1 MKVVMLAAGRSKRM
15 KPVADKNFLNFLGK
29 PLIQH
34 QLEMLKKASLNEVI
48 VVGGNHNLDRI
59 KVLGKKL
66 GMKLQLC
73 EQKDLDLGMCGAVLA
88 AKNLIGNE
96 PIMVLSS
103 NDIVEV
109 KAFKIIQQACLPDG
123 QAATPKVE
131 QAQKGLAM
139 PDGKR
144 AESYLLG
151 KKVVEYFPGGYL
163 EIDKKGYIQNIVE
176 KPEPGKEPSDLV
188 NLVVHIHKN
197 PALLIKYLQKVQS
210 KKDDRYEQAL
220 AAMIKDGVKMQ
231 AVEYDGFWQPL
242 KFPWHVHKVFHYLFS
257 LAEKKIA
264 KSAQISKNAVLNG
277 EVIIGENA
285 RIFDGA
291 FINGPCYIGDDSIV
305 ATNAL
310 VRDSNIGSNCVV
322 GFSTEVARSCLGNE
336 VWTHSNYIGDSVIG
350 NNVSFGAGTV
360 TGNLRLDERNVRVY
374 FEGKKIDAHTNKFG
388 AVIGDNVRVGVN
400 TSLMPGVKIGGG
412 SFIGAGIVVPE
423 DVPEN
428 SFVRGEWKLKV
439 SKNREDIGGMDRENF
454 KKKL

>member
-1 MKVVMLAAGRSKRM
+1 MLAAGRSKRM

-34 QLEMLKKASLNEVI
+34 QLEMLKKAGLNDVI
-48 VVGGNHNLDRI
+48 IVGGKHNLDKI
-59 KVLGKKL
+59 KKL
-66 GMKLQLC
+66 GEGLKIGIRIC
-73 EQKDLDLGMCGAVLA
+73 EQKDLDLGMCGAILA
-88 AKNLIGNE
+88 AKKFIGNG
-96 PIMVLSS
+96 PVMVLSS
-103 NDIVEV
+103 NDIVEA
-109 KAFKIIQQACLPDG
+109 KAFKIIQDAVPTGRQ
-123 QAATPKVE
+123 
-131 QAQKGLAM
+131 
-139 PDGKR
+139 

-163 EIDKKGYIQNIVE
+163 ETDEKGYIQNIVE

-197 PALLIKYLQKVQS
+197 PARLIKYLEKVQS

-220 AAMIKDGVKMQ
+220 AAMIKDGIKMR

-242 KFPWHVHKVFHYLFS
+242 KFPWHVHKVFHYLFN

-264 KSAQISKNAVLNG
+264 KSAQVSKNAVING

-291 FINGPCYIGDDSIV
+291 FVNGPCYIGDDSIV

-310 VRDSNIGSNCVV
+310 VRDSNIGSNCVI
-322 GFSTEVARSCLGNE
+322 GFSTEIARSCLGNE

-360 TGNLRLDERNVRVY
+360 TGNLRLDERNVQVY

-388 AVIGDNVRVGVN
+388 AVIGDNVRIGVN
-400 TSLMPGVKIGGG
+400 TSLMPAVKVGGG
-412 SFIGAGIVVPE
+412 SFIGAGIVVTE
-423 DVPEN
+423 DVPDN
-428 SFVRGEWKLKV
+428 SFVRGEWKLKI
-439 SKNREDIGGMDRENF
+439 SENREDIGGMDRVSF

>member
-1 MKVVMLAAGRSKRM
+1 MKVLMLAAGRSKRM
-15 KPVADKNFLNFLGK
+15 KPIADKNFLNFLGK

-34 QLEMLKKASLNEVI
+34 QLEILKKAGLNEVI
-48 VVGGNHNLDRI
+48 IVGGNHNLERI
-59 KVLGKKL
+59 KKL
-66 GMKLQLC
+66 GEGLKMKIRIC
-73 EQKDLDLGMCGAVLA
+73 EQKNLDLGMCGAVVA

-109 KAFKIIQQACLPDG
+109 KAFKIIQQAAAKG
-123 QAATPKVE
+123 Q
-131 QAQKGLAM
+131 
-139 PDGKR
+139 

-163 EIDKKGYIQNIVE
+163 KTDKGGYIQNIVE

-197 PALLIKYLQKVQS
+197 PARLIKYLQKVQS
-210 KKDDRYEQAL
+210 EKDDRYEQAL

-231 AVEYDGFWQPL
+231 AVAYDGFWQPL
-242 KFPWHVHKVFHYLFS
+242 KFPWHVHKVFHYLFN

-264 KSAQISKNAVLNG
+264 KSARISKNAVLNG

-310 VRDSNIGSNCVV
+310 ARDSNIGSNCVV

-400 TSLMPGVKIGGG
+400 TSLMPGVKIGSG

-439 SKNREDIGGMDRENF
+439 SENREDIGGMDRGSF